1 MNRRSP
7 LLLGCFLVAG
17 LGLAGCGSGGSTT
30 PPAGSQAP
38 LTPVI
43 VGSNGVSS
51 GLALLTT
58 ANVPGLVIGGVFT
71 YDIGAVDTTANHYYL
86 SDRTN
91 KALDIM
97 NLSQYTFVQ
106 AKVGYAGQQ
115 ASNSMSGPNGD
126 APIPN
131 TDTVYTGDVESVKIV
146 NAAGATLIKNIVTGT
161 DGFRTDE
168 GCYDPDDNLML
179 FVNGESTP
187 PYATF
192 ISTTSQTI
200 VSKIT
205 FSGPQ
210 FGTTLELGLDA
221 CVYDHNTKNFYVN
234 NDGTTVNTFGEL
246 DVITAASAVAGTP
259 VVSAQYDEGTGAQ
272 SSATNDCNPSG
283 IALNPSNDALVI
295 ACDTN
300 SGNPQMTLI
309 MSAVTGAVLA
319 EVTGV
324 GGSDEAA
331 YDPFL
336 GRFYVAARDMTATG
350 ISQTGNATPTFTPV
364 LGIISA
370 TAPFAFITNVPTGKG
385 SHSVA
390 VDPLNGFVYVPV
402 APTTSFLGGIDVFE
416 PK

>member
-1 MNRRSP
+1 
-7 LLLGCFLVAG
+7 
-17 LGLAGCGSGGSTT
+17 
-30 PPAGSQAP
+30 
-38 LTPVI
+38 
-43 VGSNGVSS
+43 
-51 GLALLTT
+51 
-58 ANVPGLVIGGVFT
+58 
-71 YDIGAVDTTANHYYL
+71 
-86 SDRTN
+86 
-91 KALDIM
+91 
-97 NLSQYTFVQ
+97 
-106 AKVGYAGQQ
+106 
-115 ASNSMSGPNGD
+115 
-126 APIPN
+126 
-131 TDTVYTGDVESVKIV
+131 VKIV

-168 GCYDPDDNLML
+168 GCYDPDDHLML

-200 VSKIT
+200 VSTIS
-205 FSGPQ
+205 FSGAQ
-210 FGTTLELGLDA
+210 FGAGEAGLDA

-234 NDGTTVNTFGEL
+234 NDGTTTNTFGEL

-272 SSATNDCNPSG
+272 GSGTNDCNPSG

-300 SGNPQMTLI
+300 AGNPQETLI

-319 EVTGV
+319 AVTGV

-350 ISQTGNATPTFTPV
+350 ISQTVRVHRERPDREGLALGRGRPAERLRLRPSPADHELHRRHRRLRTQVTEPIRGGSVGRSPRFRPDWTRRPTRPGS
-364 LGIISA
+364 LSRSRRCGCRRQPASY
-370 TAPFAFITNVPTGKG
+370 PGFAARRRG
-385 SHSVA
+385 
-390 VDPLNGFVYVPV
+390 
-402 APTTSFLGGIDVFE
+402 
-416 PK
+416 